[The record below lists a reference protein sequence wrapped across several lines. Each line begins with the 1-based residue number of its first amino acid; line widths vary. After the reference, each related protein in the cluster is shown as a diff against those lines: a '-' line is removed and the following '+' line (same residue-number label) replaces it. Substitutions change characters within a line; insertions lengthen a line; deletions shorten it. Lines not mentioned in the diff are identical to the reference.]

1 MFRRLWKGGQH
12 QTQNNPSHYFLIY
25 GRYKIPLYSIP
36 RGAFS
41 CSATIMTT
49 RRMWR
54 PTTTVTGNIGR
65 EYTCLQEDERVE
77 NAFIVKHY
85 PQRRIVAAL
94 PRALTNTTSCETG
107 DHRKSRTKLI
117 RSSDHLHPLAFRS
130 AKLKGES
137 SRDEMD
143 KIGNTDAKGF
153 NVMEPICW
161 PDFCT
166 AEDERVR
173 GVELDEEDD
182 DEHSYSTNSYVAKYY
197 HIKSLYPKLRKPV
210 EYRSNNRDQIYLLC
224 DAKKQYSYGDS
235 NRKHLGLSQ
244 SFETQETQLEEAS
257 ETSLCTT
264 DDDDD
269 LSRMRGSSV
278 EGSPI
283 QSGTRKAIKKRVRW
297 LDLESPGC
305 EVVTRVHALDYLS
318 IPSYTCRVVF
328 LLLMDRGPQSS
339 ASNYEFLHCE
349 FRQDDRLRVCDALPQ
364 ITRLV
369 LGTPE
374 NPTDKLTPL
383 ETQEPFRPFTRLYL
397 DGKELINSLAL
408 QDYCLEDGQ
417 STLVAVRDPL
427 VKGRSTAD
435 VAAGKQHRDE
445 LLRQSSLLLADKC
458 LRRGIRK
465 ARIAGRSLQILYGPQ
480 GMIEEERRR
489 AERAESGE
497 DVLLDNDYDTDTD
510 VDADVSSNC
519 EHNAVTGWS
528 AFDSLTQ
535 NSFDNDELNDITF
548 DVDFFEGT
556 NFFRGTSENQK

>member
-1 MFRRLWKGGQH
+1 MS
-12 QTQNNPSHYFLIY
+12 TQ
-25 GRYKIPLYSIP
+25 
-36 RGAFS
+36 
-41 CSATIMTT
+41 
-49 RRMWR
+49 RMWR
-54 PTTTVTGNIGR
+54 PTTTTTGKIGR
-65 EYTCLQEDERVE
+65 EYTCLNEDEHIE
-77 NAFIVKHY
+77 KAFMVKHY
-85 PQRRIVAAL
+85 LQQRRVVAAPPPPP
-94 PRALTNTTSCETG
+94 PRTVTSNIARNETVH
-107 DHRKSRTKLI
+107 HRKSRTKLI
-117 RSSDHLHPLAFRS
+117 RSSDHLHPIAFCGT
-130 AKLKGES
+130 KLKRETS
-137 SRDEMD
+137 SDHMSKTE
-143 KIGNTDAKGF
+143 NADAKSF
-153 NVMEPICW
+153 NIIEPICW
-161 PDFCT
+161 PDFCI

-173 GVELDEEDD
+173 GVELFDEEDD

-197 HIKSLYPKLRKPV
+197 HIKSIYPKLRKPV
-210 EYRSNNRDQIYLLC
+210 EYRSNNRDQIHLLF
-224 DAKKQYSYGDS
+224 DTKKQNSYGDS
-235 NRKHLGLSQ
+235 NQKHLGLSQ

-264 DDDDD
+264 DEDDD

-283 QSGTRKAIKKRVRW
+283 QSETRKSTTKHVRW
-297 LDLESPGC
+297 LDLENPGR

-374 NPTDKLTPL
+374 NPTDKLTPS
-383 ETQEPFRPFTRLYL
+383 ETQEPFRPFTRLFL

-417 STLVAVRDPL
+417 STLVAIRDPL
-427 VKGRSTAD
+427 LKGRSSAD
-435 VAAGKQHRDE
+435 IVADKHHRDE

-465 ARIAGRSLQILYGPQ
+465 ARVAGRSLQILYGPQ

-489 AERAESGE
+489 VERAERGE
-497 DVLLDNDYDTDTD
+497 NFFTENDSDTDTD
-510 VDADVSSNC
+510 VDADASSNC
-519 EHNAVTGWS
+519 VHNTTTVWS

-535 NSFDNDELNDITF
+535 NSFDNDELNDIAF
-548 DVDFFEGT
+548 DVDFFDGT
-556 NFFRGTSENQK
+556 NFFRFDATNENQK